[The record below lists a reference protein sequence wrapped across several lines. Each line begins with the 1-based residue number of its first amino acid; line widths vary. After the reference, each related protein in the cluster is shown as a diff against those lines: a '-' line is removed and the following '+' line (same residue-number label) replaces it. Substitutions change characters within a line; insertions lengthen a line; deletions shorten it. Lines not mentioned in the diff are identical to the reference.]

1 MGKGVAFTQTRRKDM
16 YQELPQPILAYPA
29 YRMARFAW
37 RTVRPRSNM
46 ALCAK
51 ENRQR
56 IESRKGLRQ
65 LSHMKEMEM
74 GNDQYELIT
83 V

>member
-1 MGKGVAFTQTRRKDM
+1 
-16 YQELPQPILAYPA
+16 
-29 YRMARFAW
+29 
-37 RTVRPRSNM
+37 M